1 MTRPGHALPPRRFG
15 LHLGPV
21 RRVYGAFFLY
31 AFGMGGIFPRLGDIQ
46 RALGV
51 AEGALGLALIG
62 AAAGTLVSLTFAG
75 RFLAHFGHRRA
86 LLVLTAL
93 LPLCYAVAAFAA
105 SPQALFALLVPA
117 GLCIGAI
124 EVIVNLEADRVEHQV
139 GRRIMNRAHA
149 FWSIGFFSAG
159 LLGAGLSQLGV
170 TPQAHLGAALAL
182 VWLGGALILGRFDA
196 APDRSAGG
204 AGNASSA
211 RNASSAGSAAPPAQ
225 FARPTAGVMLLVAV
239 TLSALVLEGAG
250 AEWSAIYM
258 RDVFGA
264 GPFVAG
270 AAVATGALAQ
280 AVTRYVADGFVER
293 HQPVGVARVLLGVL
307 GAGTVLV
314 FAAPAAWAALL
325 GFALMGVGTSVIFP
339 LAMSAAA
346 QRTDRAAAS
355 NVAALAQLSFV
366 AFLLGPPLLGLVAQR
381 FGIRWSFGVGVP
393 LVLLSFVAAAALR
406 PAPTVKLV
414 ISIRQRSG

>member
-1 MTRPGHALPPRRFG
+1 
-15 LHLGPV
+15 
-21 RRVYGAFFLY
+21 
-31 AFGMGGIFPRLGDIQ
+31 MGGIFPRLGDIQ

-62 AAAGTLVSLTFAG
+62 AATGTLVSLTFAG
-75 RFLAHFGHRRA
+75 RFLARVGHRRA

-93 LPLCYAVAAFAA
+93 LPLCYAVASFATG
-105 SPQALFALLVPA
+105 PQALFALLVPA

-124 EVIVNLEADRVEHQV
+124 EVIVNLEADRVEHQL

-149 FWSIGFFSAG
+149 FWSLGFFSAG

-170 TPQAHLGAALAL
+170 SPQAHLGLAL
-182 VWLGGALILGRFDA
+182 PVVLLGIALLLGRFDA
-196 APDRSAGG
+196 APDRRAGSAG
-204 AGNASSA
+204 
-211 RNASSAGSAAPPAQ
+211 SAGSAAPPAR

-270 AAVATGALAQ
+270 AAVATGALTQ

-293 HQPVGVARVLLGVL
+293 HQPVSVARVLLGVL
-307 GAGTVLV
+307 GAGAVLV
-314 FAAPAAWAALL
+314 FTAPAAWAALL
-325 GFALMGVGTSVIFP
+325 GFGLMGVGSSVIFP

-346 QRTDRAAAS
+346 QRTDRAAAT
-355 NVAALAQLSFV
+355 NVAALAQISFV

-393 LVLLSFVAAAALR
+393 LVLLSFAAAAALR
-406 PAPTVKLV
+406 PAPAVNLGASEPEAV
-414 ISIRQRSG
+414 GLG